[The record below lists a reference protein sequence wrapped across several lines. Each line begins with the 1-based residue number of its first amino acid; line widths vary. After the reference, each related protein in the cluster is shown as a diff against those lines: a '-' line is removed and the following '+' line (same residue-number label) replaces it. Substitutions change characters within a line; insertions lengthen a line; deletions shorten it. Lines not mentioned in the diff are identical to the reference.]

1 MQKRNKVLAGVLTG
15 ALVLSAGPMALAA
28 TANYNDSSVTGSSAA
43 WQDWVK
49 EWETVAADYTKVSLT
64 PGADETQLN
73 FAWYSKTESGKAA
86 TPVVHFGTDKDH
98 LTAFTGK
105 AAQVDD
111 SLTDGVAY
119 DYNHV
124 TVTGLEANTTYYYTV
139 EKNGVQSEVQEYKTG
154 SFDSVK
160 MLYVGDPQIG
170 ASKGQPQNGEALTA
184 GSGAAN
190 TAARNDAFAWNR
202 TLEIATAQNP
212 GVNFII
218 SAGDQVNKT
227 GQAKEEEYA
236 GYLSPAVLAGLPVAT
251 TIGNH
256 DSLNP
261 DYTYHFNNPNA
272 TENGKTLTAFTGKA
286 AQVDDSLTDGV
297 AYDYN
302 HVTVTGLEANTTYY
316 YTVEKN
322 GVQSEVQEYKTGSFD
337 SVKMLY
343 VGDPQIGA
351 SKGQPQNG
359 EALTAGSGAA
369 NTAARNDAFAWN
381 RTLEIATAQ
390 NPGVNF
396 IISAGDQVN
405 KTGQAKEEEYAGYLS
420 PAVLAGLPV
429 ATTIGNHDSLNPD
442 YTYHFNNPN
451 ATENGKTQAGGDYYY
466 SYGAGLFIVLNTN
479 NYNVAEHEKTIQ
491 EAIASA
497 PDAAWRVVTIHQD
510 IYGTGLDHSDT
521 DGMILRTQLTPI
533 FDKYDIDVVLQGHD
547 HTYSRSKLLYGDG
560 QTHGTYEFR
569 LNADGSDYD
578 WDNAFNTQTDEKIPL
593 YPEEGDTAGT
603 ALHNAFQADN
613 GCYTIEDTTGNTV
626 VNPKGT
632 LYMTANSAS
641 GSKFYELIPT
651 QQDYIAE
658 RSQNWLP
665 SYSVIDM
672 DSDSFSITTYQITA
686 EGKVEAIDD
695 TFTIEKTAA
704 PSSINTLEAGGVT
717 YYRLRDVAA
726 AVSGQ
731 DNQFNVSWDNGVVIT
746 TGAAYADA
754 VPAGAPASG
763 SAVTLTLT
771 VDGKSVTTPAVLA
784 NGNYY
789 LPASFYGTLGVTP
802 AA

>member
-28 TANYNDSSVTGSSAA
+28 TANYNDSSVTGGSAA

-49 EWETVAADYTKVSLT
+49 EWETVATDYTKVSLT

-124 TVTGLEANTTYYYTV
+124 TVTGLEANTV

-170 ASKGQPQNGEALTA
+170 ASKGQPQSGEVLAA
-184 GSGAAN
+184 SSGAAN

-261 DYTYHFNNPNA
+261 DYTYHFN
-272 TENGKTLTAFTGKA
+272 
-286 AQVDDSLTDGV
+286 
-297 AYDYN
+297 
-302 HVTVTGLEANTTYY
+302 
-316 YTVEKN
+316 
-322 GVQSEVQEYKTGSFD
+322 
-337 SVKMLY
+337 
-343 VGDPQIGA
+343 DP
-351 SKGQPQNG
+351 
-359 EALTAGSGAA
+359 T
-369 NTAARNDAFAWN
+369 
-381 RTLEIATAQ
+381 
-390 NPGVNF
+390 
-396 IISAGDQVN
+396 
-405 KTGQAKEEEYAGYLS
+405 
-420 PAVLAGLPV
+420 
-429 ATTIGNHDSLNPD
+429 
-442 YTYHFNNPN
+442 

-593 YPEEGDTAGT
+593 YPEEGDTAST
-603 ALHNAFQADN
+603 ALHDAFQADN

-695 TFTIEKTAA
+695 TFTIQKTDGAA
-704 PSSINTLEAGGVT
+704 TLTEGGET

-754 VPAGAPASG
+754 VPAGTPASG

-784 NGNYY
+784 NGSYY